1 MMYRRWFT
9 LYVFAISL
17 LAGGTAQAA
26 TILVFGDS
34 ISAAYGMETR
44 QGWVTLLQQHLND
57 VAPGKHSVINGSLSG
72 ETTAGGLK
80 RLPPLLQQHRP
91 DIVILELGGNDGL
104 RGQPPALM
112 KQNLLRMVTAAKKS
126 GASVILLGM
135 KIPPNYGKA
144 YTTAFEQV
152 FVAVSQSSGSK
163 LMPFFLEGVGGNP
176 TLIQKDGIHPT
187 AQAQKKLLNNVL
199 PILLPELKKYR

>member
-1 MMYRRWFT
+1 
-9 LYVFAISL
+9 V
-17 LAGGTAQAA
+17 
-26 TILVFGDS
+26 
-34 ISAAYGMETR
+34 
-44 QGWVTLLQQHLND
+44 
-57 VAPGKHSVINGSLSG
+57 GS
-72 ETTAGGLK
+72 
-80 RLPPLLQQHRP
+80 
-91 DIVILELGGNDGL
+91 
-104 RGQPPALM
+104 PPALM

-187 AQAQKKLLNNVL
+187 AQAQKKTA
-199 PILLPELKKYR
+199 